1 MNCGVAAD
9 SIHIAWTV
17 VLLQTHLLQGAVQ
30 LDEEEE
36 KNVVQHLQEE
46 LIAVR
51 LREAETIIHIKD
63 LNNKISELQDV
74 STLVCEQFCR

>member
-1 MNCGVAAD
+1 M
-9 SIHIAWTV
+9 